1 MTDEAPVDVA
11 PRDLR
16 ALLLIGFYSGAWLI
30 VAVVLNLGIAA
41 LVLVVL
47 AAQGGLGDLLNNPLT
62 VIDAIKNTTITG
74 PVMAVSL
81 IFQFPAM
88 YGLAELI
95 RYFGNRGILTTPGP
109 AWAEVYAWRRV
120 APAMVVVP
128 ALMGLT
134 AGWLPGWIAGQLREL
149 LPILDFGAVGMVN
162 AALTTGPVWARLVIA
177 FGVMVGAPVV
187 EELVFR
193 GFMWWALE
201 RALGG
206 GVALVGSSL
215 LFAAYHMDPIQ
226 ATALLFTAFALG
238 WVRRVTGSV
247 APGMAMHA
255 VNNTLGVVG
264 ALVTAEDADMPMV
277 WVVSTAVIT
286 VALCGLLW
294 RVAPREA

>member
-1 MTDEAPVDVA
+1 MTDEASADPA
-11 PRDLR
+11 AYDLR
-16 ALLLIGFYSGAWLI
+16 ALLLIGVYSGGWLI
-30 VAVVLNLGIAA
+30 VAVVLNLGIAL
-41 LVLVVL
+41 LVLGVL
-47 AAQGGLGDLLNNPLT
+47 AAQGGLDELMSNPASI
-62 VIDAIKNTTITG
+62 VDAFKNTTLTG
-74 PVMAVSL
+74 PVMALSL

-88 YGLAELI
+88 YGLAELV
-95 RYFGNRGILTTPGP
+95 RYFGNRGMLTTPGP

-120 APAMVVVP
+120 APAMLLVP

-149 LPILDFGAVGMVN
+149 FPILDFGAVGMVN
-162 AALTTGPVWARLVIA
+162 AALTTGPIWARLLIA

-206 GVALVGSSL
+206 WAALVGSSL
-215 LFAAYHMDPIQ
+215 LFAVYHMDPIQ
-226 ATALLFTAFALG
+226 ATGLLFTAFALG

-255 VNNTLGVVG
+255 VNNSLGVVG
-264 ALVTAEDADMPMV
+264 ALVASEDVDMPV
-277 WVVSTAVIT
+277 AWVVSTAVVT
-286 VALCGLLW
+286 VLLGGVLW
-294 RVAPREA
+294 RVAPKAT